1 MNSSLLEIKKK
12 IDDGRAKLNEISEKK
27 YAVNA
32 LKKSLKGQKEFYAE
46 LLESKEGFPQGTI
59 YVLENPKLFPGVFG
73 TVADMFQ
80 VEEKY
85 RDALEVGLGDLSHAL
100 ITKNRSSAI
109 KILKKVNELKAGD
122 ITIIPLEEASKLKK
136 VHVDMPDFFNNIKRA
151 SDLVKTNKKLKPL
164 SDYILGDLFI
174 IDQLDSEFN
183 NKKFLIL

>member
-1 MNSSLLEIKKK
+1 MEIKKK
-12 IDDGRAKLNEISEKK
+12 IDDGRIKLNEISEKK

-32 LKKSLKGQKEFYAE
+32 LKKSLKDKRNFISE

-85 RDALEVGLGDLSHAL
+85 RDALEAGLGDLSHAL
-100 ITKNRSSAI
+100 ITKNRASAI
-109 KILKKVNELKAGD
+109 KILKKVNELKVGD

-136 VHVDMPDFFNNIKRA
+136 VHVDMPDFLII
-151 SDLVKTNKKLKPL
+151 LKGQV
-164 SDYILGDLFI
+164 I
-174 IDQLDSEFN
+174 
-183 NKKFLIL
+183 